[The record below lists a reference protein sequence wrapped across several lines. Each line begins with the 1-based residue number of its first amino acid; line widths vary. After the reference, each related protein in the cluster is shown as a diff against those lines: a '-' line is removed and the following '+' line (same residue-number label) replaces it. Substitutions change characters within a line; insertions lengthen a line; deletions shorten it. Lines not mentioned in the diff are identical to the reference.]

1 MALYLVDQASV
12 GCYLVSI
19 KFGRTIKIS
28 SLKNENFGLVV
39 AGATP
44 TQISTPFEA
53 INTIKDYNQISR
65 VLTLYWRTTELVE
78 NTEYCIIV
86 ENLVDASGNI
96 VSTEEIEFTWSGCGA
111 TPNTTEITDPGL
123 VPVLIQDKS
132 IKTDIDVSY
141 QILAKN
147 PLFYIV
153 KTDPA
158 DGEFYLYND
167 YNNGRVII
175 TFSDRPASN
184 FLNNKYFTCQRKLV
198 QRAPS
203 RWEKITAQISIHSWK
218 SEVYVDFP
226 SLDDATPSYFTQ
238 DKNYFEEGYKYRI
251 KISKDIGI

>member
-12 GCYLVSI
+12 GCYSVSI
-19 KFGRTIKIS
+19 KFGRTVKIT
-28 SLKNENFGLVV
+28 SLKNENFGLIT

-44 TQISTPFEA
+44 TEVSAPFQI

-78 NTEYCIIV
+78 NTEYCIVV

-96 VSTEEIEFTWSGCGA
+96 VATEEIEFKWSGCGA
-111 TPNTTEITDPGL
+111 TPNTTEITDPNL
-123 VPVLIQDKS
+123 IPVLIEDKS

-153 KTDPA
+153 DTDPA

-167 YNNGRVII
+167 YNHGRVII
-175 TFSDRPASN
+175 TFNDRPASN
-184 FLNNKYFTCQRKLV
+184 FLSNKYFTCQRKLV

-203 RWEKITAQISIHSWK
+203 RWETITAQISMHSWK
-218 SEVYVDFP
+218 PEVYVDFP
-226 SLDDATPSYFTQ
+226 SLEDATPSYFTENK
-238 DKNYFEEGYKYRI
+238 DYFEKGYKYRI